1 METTHNKKTGIKIG
15 NYLRKYRMDKG
26 YSQEV
31 VAEMLGVS
39 QKTYSNM
46 ENNRSEISIETIKK
60 LVDLY
65 QIDMENVDI
74 TKLLTEGKI
83 VQRENKFDNGS
94 VGINIETSEEI
105 KSHYKEIIAN
115 YKQII
120 EEKNKR
126 IAELEDLFLKS

>member
-1 METTHNKKTGIKIG
+1 METTPIKKTGIKIG

-60 LVDLY
+60 LIDLY

-74 TKLLTEGKI
+74 TKLITEGKI

-105 KSHYKEIIAN
+105 KNHYKEIIAN

-120 EEKNKR
+120 EEKNNR
-126 IAELEDLFLKS
+126 IAELENLFLKG